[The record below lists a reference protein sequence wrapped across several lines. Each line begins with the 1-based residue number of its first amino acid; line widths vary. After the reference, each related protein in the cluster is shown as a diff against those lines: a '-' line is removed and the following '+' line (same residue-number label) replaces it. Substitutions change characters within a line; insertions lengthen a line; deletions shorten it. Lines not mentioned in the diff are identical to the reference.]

1 MNNGESGGPRGRGR
15 GWQQPDNQPR
25 ELRRPKIATE
35 EPKVEPLKSTL
46 SADAKEW
53 YPPNYTSQVAPTFN
67 ADSALYRPA
76 RFSVQDRLRQAQDQ
90 NPYNLEDMS
99 YSLEEADNMDLRENI
114 ANLITVMCEI
124 TFDPGKFDTL
134 CGPLVDSFAST
145 LNDEIYTRPLVDA
158 IVNQS
163 IGEANFRYN
172 GARLCS
178 MYDSVAHPEESVFR
192 ECLLERCSAEENKI
206 ITGVETSEE
215 NMRGFAMFLAEIYTQ
230 LEDSQGGRIKSLGES
245 LCKVL
250 LHLLD
255 TDKETNI
262 KSVCQLLKLSG
273 IALDADCPMGMH
285 AMFERLKRR
294 ASLACVHGVV
304 ALRAARWGL
313 ADPEPHHHQHHAPQ
327 PTLPPHPQQPSQ
339 PRRNHAVSNGEVE
352 GGANEGFMADGHKL
366 TAEERA
372 FLQSN
377 LPPGKNAAL
386 EEDILEELE
395 NEAWDTGMDA
405 EMQSSFLEF
414 LKLSNQIKR

>member
-1 MNNGESGGPRGRGR
+1 MNNGEIGAPRGRGR
-15 GWQQPDNQPR
+15 GWLQADNQPR
-25 ELRRPKIATE
+25 ELRRPYNVTE
-35 EPKVEPLKSTL
+35 DSKAEAPKSNL

-53 YPPNYTSQVAPTFN
+53 YPPNYTPQVVPTYTSDLAHN
-67 ADSALYRPA
+67 RLP

-90 NPYNLEDMS
+90 YAYNLDDIS
-99 YSLEEADNMDLRENI
+99 YSLEEAENMDLRENI

-134 CGPLVDSFAST
+134 CGPLVDSFATT
-145 LNDEIYTRPLVDA
+145 LHDESYTRPLVDA

-163 IGEANFRYN
+163 IAEANFRYN

-178 MYDSVAHPEESVFR
+178 MYDSVELPEKSTFR
-192 ECLLERCSAEENKI
+192 ECLLERCSTEENKI
-206 ITGVETSEE
+206 ISNNETSEE

-255 TDKETNI
+255 TDKESNI
-262 KSVCQLLKLSG
+262 KAVCQLLKLSG
-273 IALDADCPMGMH
+273 IALDADCPTGMH
-285 AMFERLKRR
+285 ATFERLKRR
-294 ASLACVHGVV
+294 ASLPCVHTVV
-304 ALRAARWGL
+304 TLRSTRWGL
-313 ADPEPHHHQHHAPQ
+313 ADTESA
-327 PTLPPHPQQPSQ
+327 LPPTEPTPVTD
-339 PRRNHAVSNGEVE
+339 PRRKQNYSNGEVE
-352 GGANEGFMADGHKL
+352 IVDGGFMADGHKL

-395 NEAWDTGMDA
+395 NEAWDTGMDP
-405 EMQSSFLEF
+405 EMQASFLEF
-414 LKLSNQIKR
+414 LKMSNQIKR